1 MPAVLALFAHP
12 DDIEF
17 VAAGTLLRLK
27 DIGWQV
33 HYCNLANGCCG
44 STTTDRIETAA
55 IRRSESERSAKLLG
69 ATYYPPIYDDLSI
82 FYNADSLAKVA
93 SIVRQAKP
101 AIVLT
106 HAAVDYMEDH
116 METCRL
122 AVSATF
128 AKGVRNFASTPEH
141 ASFEGDVAIYHAQ
154 PHGNRTPMNDIVRPG
169 VAIPIDAVIHRK
181 IAMLECHQSQQ
192 LWLQASQ
199 GMNSYLQ
206 TMLDLGQEVAHLSTP
221 SRSGCQ
227 YAEGWHKHLH
237 LGFGAPDFDP
247 LSQLFNTKNVDT
259 SR

>member
-44 STTTDRIETAA
+44 STTADRIETAA
-55 IRRSESERSAKLLG
+55 IRRTESERSAALLG
-69 ATYYPPIYDDLSI
+69 ATFHPSICDDLSI
-82 FYNADSLAKVA
+82 FYNAESLAKVA

-101 AIVLT
+101 SIVLT

-128 AKGVRNFASTPEH
+128 AKGVRNFASIPECDC
-141 ASFEGDVAIYHAQ
+141 FDGDVAIYHAQ
-154 PHGNRTPMNDIVRPG
+154 PHGNRTPMNEIVGPSI
-169 VAIPIDAVIHRK
+169 AIPIDTVVHRK

-192 LWLQASQ
+192 HWLQATQ

-206 TMLDLGQEVAHLSTP
+206 TMLDLGQEVAHLSNL
-221 SRSGCQ
+221 SLAGCQ

-237 LGFGAPDFDP
+237 LWFGAPDFDP
-247 LSQLFNTKNVDT
+247 LSQLLNAKNVL
-259 SR
+259 

>member
-44 STTTDRIETAA
+44 STTADRIETAA
-55 IRRSESERSAKLLG
+55 IRRIESERSAALLG
-69 ATYYPPIYDDLSI
+69 ATFHPSICDDLSI
-82 FYNADSLAKVA
+82 FYNAESLAKVA

-101 AIVLT
+101 SIVLT

-128 AKGVRNFASTPEH
+128 AKGVRNFASIPECDC
-141 ASFEGDVAIYHAQ
+141 FDGDVAIYHAQ
-154 PHGNRTPMNDIVRPG
+154 PHGNRTPMNEIVGPSI
-169 VAIPIDAVIHRK
+169 AIPIDTVVHRK

-192 LWLQASQ
+192 HWLQATQ

-206 TMLDLGQEVAHLSTP
+206 TMLDLGQEVAHLSNL
-221 SRSGCQ
+221 SLAGCQ

-247 LSQLFNTKNVDT
+247 LSQLLNAKNVL
-259 SR
+259 

>member
-1 MPAVLALFAHP
+1 MPSVLALFAHP

-27 DIGWQV
+27 DLGWQV

-44 STTTDRIETAA
+44 STTTDRSETAA
-55 IRRSESERSAKLLG
+55 IRRRESEHSAQLLG
-69 ATYYPPIYDDLSI
+69 ATYYPPLCDDLSI
-82 FYNADSLAKVA
+82 FYNADTLAKIA
-93 SIVRQAKP
+93 SIVRKSKP
-101 AIVLT
+101 SVVLT

-128 AKGVRNFASTPEH
+128 AKGIRNFASTPDH
-141 ASFEGDVAIYHAQ
+141 PSFEGDVAIYHAQ
-154 PHGNRTPMNDIVRPG
+154 PHGNRTPMNELVRPTL
-169 VAIPIDAVIHRK
+169 AIPIDSVIQRK

-192 LWLQASQ
+192 AWLQATQ

-206 TMLDLGQEVAHLSTP
+206 AMLDLSKEVAQLSTL
-221 SRSGCQ
+221 SRTECQ

-247 LSQLFNTKNVDT
+247 LAQLH
-259 SR
+259 

>member
-44 STTTDRIETAA
+44 STTADRIETAA
-55 IRRSESERSAKLLG
+55 IRRIESERSAALLG
-69 ATYYPPIYDDLSI
+69 ATFHPSICDDLSI
-82 FYNADSLAKVA
+82 FYNAESLAKVA

-101 AIVLT
+101 SIVLT

-116 METCRL
+116 TETCRL

-128 AKGVRNFASTPEH
+128 AKGVRNFASIPECDC
-141 ASFEGDVAIYHAQ
+141 FDGDVAIYHAQ
-154 PHGNRTPMNDIVRPG
+154 PHGNRTPMNEIVGPSI
-169 VAIPIDAVIHRK
+169 AIPIDTVVHRK

-192 LWLQASQ
+192 HWLQATQ

-206 TMLDLGQEVAHLSTP
+206 TMLDLGQEVAHLSNL
-221 SRSGCQ
+221 SLAGCQ

-247 LSQLFNTKNVDT
+247 LSQLLNAKNVL
-259 SR
+259 